1 MSSTSVKSKGVSLLS
16 KTSKMPGFSFSISA
30 FECVTGSKLAEVPG
44 SVCEDCYARKGFY
57 HMPVVKNALSERLL
71 ALQASNFVDI
81 MVMELEKKN
90 EPHFRWFDS
99 GDVLEVSHCLKIIA
113 VCERTPHIK
122 HWAPTK
128 EPKLWA
134 KAFKMHPQPKNLI
147 VRLSAPMKDDVVKP
161 TWTKHTSSVQSK
173 EGSVKGR
180 ICPAPQQNN
189 TCGDCRACWDKRV
202 PNIVYK
208 EH

>member
-1 MSSTSVKSKGVSLLS
+1 MSNTSAKYNGVSLLS
-16 KTSKMPGFSFSISA
+16 KTSKMPGKSFSISA
-30 FECVTGSKLAEVPG
+30 FECVTGSKLAKVPG

-57 HMPVVKNALSERLL
+57 HMPVVKNALSERLK

-99 GDVLEVSHCLKIIA
+99 GDVLEISHCLKIMA
-113 VCERTPHIK
+113 VAERTPHIK
-122 HWAPTK
+122 HWCPTK
-128 EPKLWA
+128 EAGLWA
-134 KAFKMHPQPKNLI
+134 KALKMVDLPKNLI
-147 VRLSAPMKDDVVKP
+147 VRLSAPMKDEVIKP
-161 TWTKHTSSVQSK
+161 KWVKHTSAVSTGVK
-173 EGSVKGR
+173 LKGR
-180 ICPAPQQNN
+180 ICPAPTQNN

-202 PNIVYK
+202 PTIIYK

>member
-1 MSSTSVKSKGVSLLS
+1 MPGKSFSTSAFACQTGEILS
-16 KTSKMPGFSFSISA
+16 KVS
-30 FECVTGSKLAEVPG
+30 G
-44 SVCEDCYARKGFY
+44 SVCEDCYARSGRYRFEN
-57 HMPVVKNALSERLL
+57 VQRALRSRMRLL
-71 ALQASNFVDI
+71 EASNFVDTI
-81 MVMELEKKN
+81 VPLLAKEE
-90 EPHFRWFDS
+90 HFRWFDS
-99 GDVLEVSHCLKIIA
+99 GDVQSVSQCLKVMLVA
-113 VCERTPHIK
+113 ERTPHVK
-122 HWAPTK
+122 HWVPTK
-128 EPKLWA
+128 EPGYWS
-134 KAFKMHPQPKNLI
+134 KAFAMHPQPKNLV